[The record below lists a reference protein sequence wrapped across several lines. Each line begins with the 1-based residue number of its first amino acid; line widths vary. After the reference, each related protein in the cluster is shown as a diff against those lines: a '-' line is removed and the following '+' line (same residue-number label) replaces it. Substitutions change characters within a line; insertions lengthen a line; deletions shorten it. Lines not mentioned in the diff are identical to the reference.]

1 MQHKNSLDKIT
12 STHKF
17 FGNLKEDR
25 LLNYSEHKDDLNKI
39 IENTDKYLDEIEN
52 KNYKYTLDELCNL
65 LEITKAYANT
75 YFVNKLDT
83 LYITRTCKLYI
94 YALKSKDTK
103 QIKEFSKLFISPD
116 SLKVCSILC
125 FADNE
130 TFKDKLN
137 KLNLTKQRLLKKYFI
152 SEDSIKRAIQQVFK
166 KEIRT
171 RTQFEDEEIIQT
183 EYVDIDDALAVKIL
197 KLGLISTNTLKAKLD
212 LKTDTQFHRVLKNFE
227 ELENL
232 RLAVVNENN
241 NKYNTIR
248 YINDKDIIEKIN
260 RILINEKEANEEY
273 AQERYKREKFL

>member
-1 MQHKNSLDKIT
+1 MQHKNSLDKVLNN
-12 STHKF
+12 HKI
-17 FGNLKEDR
+17 FGNL
-25 LLNYSEHKDDLNKI
+25 KDDLNKI

-103 QIKEFSKLFISPD
+103 QIKEFSKLFTPPD
-116 SLKVCSILC
+116 NSKVCSVLC
-125 FADNE
+125 FAENE

-152 SEDSIKRAIQQVFK
+152 SEASIKRAIQEVFK
-166 KEIRT
+166 KEVRT

-183 EYVDIDDALAVKIL
+183 EYIDIDDALAVKIL
-197 KLGLISTNTLKAKLD
+197 ELGLISTNTLKAKLD

-260 RILINEKEANEEY
+260 RILIIEKEANQEY